1 MAQPGLNLPSDREEA
16 EDAESG
22 FDFDLIRNILG
33 FVVRAVRR
41 HLALAGV
48 TFVLVAGLGIGVAA
62 ALPPMYTAQ
71 VKLLAQ
77 RGSALR
83 MFTSLNP
90 AMEAV
95 DSPTTKNVATTILRH
110 DNLVSLAREAD
121 LVRRFHATRPPILR
135 FKDRVLADLFGVPS
149 DDDMLSVMAFTLE
162 RQLNV
167 EVPDDSTVVLS
178 ADWSDPRT
186 AYDLVTLVQK
196 NFQEARYD
204 SDVAVINDS
213 IAVLE
218 DRAKNALQR
227 VDDEL
232 DAYRKVLADRAT
244 AERALRAA
252 EKRPEPPPA
261 TGFARRATAATPS
274 ASAASVPD
282 PDSDVTKTLEEKR
295 RRIRDMEDAHD
306 RTLSDLKQQLSQAE
320 LTLTPLHPTVIALQ
334 QRIDALNQPSPELQ
348 QLKSE
353 ERALMAEIVPLPAP
367 APIGP
372 AVPYVPPPPR
382 YSEEIVDAGADADSA
397 EGLPAPPN
405 LQDGVLQ
412 LAQSKLGA
420 AIHAYQDAMGRIDAA
435 KVELDVT
442 GTAYKHRYVV
452 VNPAAVPRKPKK
464 ATARNLATGSL
475 AGGLLLAI
483 LLSAALDLISGRIL
497 ESWQVRKQLKL
508 DVLAEFDGP
517 A

>member
-1 MAQPGLNLPSDREEA
+1 MAQPGLNLPSDRDDT

-22 FDFDLIRNILG
+22 LDFELIRNILG

-41 HLALAGV
+41 HTAVAGM
-48 TFVLVAGLGIGVAA
+48 TFVLVAGLGIGIAA
-62 ALPPMYTAQ
+62 ALPPTYTAQ

-83 MFTSLNP
+83 MFASLNP
-90 AMEAV
+90 AMDAV
-95 DSPTTKNVATTILRH
+95 DSPTKNVATTILRH

-121 LVRRFHATRPPILR
+121 LVRRFRAKRPPLLR
-135 FKDRVLADLFGVPS
+135 FKDRVQAAVLGAPS
-149 DDDMLSVMAFTLE
+149 DDDMLSAMAFTLE

-167 EVPDDSTVVLS
+167 EIPDDSTVVLS
-178 ADWSDPRT
+178 ADWSDPKT

-218 DRAKNALQR
+218 DRAKTALQR

-232 DAYRKVLADRAT
+232 DAYRKVLAERAA
-244 AERALRAA
+244 AERALRVA
-252 EKRPEPPPA
+252 EKRFEPLPA
-261 TGFARRATAATPS
+261 AGMGHRTVSLAATTP
-274 ASAASVPD
+274 ASSILD
-282 PDSDVTKTLEEKR
+282 PDSDVTKALEDKR
-295 RRIRDMEDAHD
+295 RRIRDVEDAHD
-306 RTLSDLKQQLSQAE
+306 RMLSDLKQQLSQAE
-320 LTLTPLHPTVIALQ
+320 LTLTPMHPTVIALQ
-334 QRIDALNQPSPELQ
+334 QRVDALGQPSPELE

-353 ERALMAEIVPLPAP
+353 ERALMAQIVTPPPAP
-367 APIGP
+367 VPAGP
-372 AVPYVPPPPR
+372 PLTAPYVPPR
-382 YSEEIVDAGADADSA
+382 VEEVVSDVGADADSP
-397 EGLPAPPN
+397 EGLPAPPM

-420 AIHAYQDAMGRIDAA
+420 AIHSYQDAMGRIDAA

-452 VNPAAVPRKPKK
+452 VNPAAVPRSPKK
-464 ATARNLATGSL
+464 ATARNVAAGSL
-475 AGGLLLAI
+475 VGALLLAI
-483 LLSAALDLISGRIL
+483 LVSAAIDLISGRIL
-497 ESWQVRKQLKL
+497 ESWQLRKQLKL

-517 A
+517 F